1 MNLGLHNQVG
11 GDLVT
16 PKPLLFLAPAPS
28 WIQLLSIR
36 VTLFYSWGCYKIAR
50 LRNSP
55 LAFCCQQSM
64 LPPKSGVLV
73 IAKSLK
79 KISLQLCAKSLQSCL
94 TLCNPMDCNLPD
106 SSVHGILQARTLE
119 WVVMPRSRRSSQ
131 QRDQTCISWVSCID
145 RLILYQ
151 LSTWVAFP
159 NMWDSCYYWYGD
171 DFRCKDIALNYIG
184 LHRGENDS
192 LYNLVSI
199 LLIISWGMSHFGM
212 KIYLTIPDFC

>member
-94 TLCNPMDCNLPD
+94 TLCNPMDCSLPGVF
-106 SSVHGILQARTLE
+106 VHGILQAIILE
-119 WVVMPRSRRSSQ
+119 WVAISFSRRSSRP
-131 QRDQTCISWVSCID
+131 RDWTSVSHVSRIGRWV
-145 RLILYQ
+145 LY
-151 LSTWVAFP
+151 
-159 NMWDSCYYWYGD
+159 Y
-171 DFRCKDIALNYIG
+171 
-184 LHRGENDS
+184 
-192 LYNLVSI
+192 
-199 LLIISWGMSHFGM
+199 
-212 KIYLTIPDFC
+212 